1 MNRTAPGSIASFGL
15 AAFFLSMLSGPAISA
30 QPQPA
35 IVAPLAEQSLLLDVI
50 AYNGSGFVAVGE
62 RGHILLS
69 ADGRQWRQSANVP
82 VRSTLTRVTDF
93 GRRLWAVG
101 HDAVILSSMD
111 GGETWF
117 RQHFDPE
124 GDDLDPTAQGPLLDI
139 LFVNPNKGFAV
150 GAYGRFMTTED
161 GGINWTVERLAE
173 RVTAEA
179 IDWAAMAREQD
190 GFDDLGGDDYG
201 SDDEEYGSD
210 EDELAYLDRGC
221 YESNECHLNAILE
234 LDNDRL
240 MIAAERGYGFR
251 SRDRGNTW
259 EAFRFPYPGSMFGL
273 VEQGNCVLAFGL
285 RGHVQKSC
293 DFGNRWEELAPEG
306 EQTLLGGHV
315 TEDGRVVLVGSG
327 ASRVTIEPDGS
338 VSRTADR
345 LGSDYSEVVVVEG
358 DGLILVG
365 ENGVRHE

>member
-15 AAFFLSMLSGPAISA
+15 AAVFLSMLSGPAMSV

-35 IVAPLAEQSLLLDVI
+35 LVAPLAEKSLLLDVI

-62 RGHILLS
+62 RGHIMLS

-82 VRSTLTRVTDF
+82 VRSTLTRVTNF

-117 RQHFDPE
+117 TQHFDPE

-139 LFVNPNKGFAV
+139 LFVNPNKGIAV

-161 GGINWTVERLAE
+161 GGINWTVERLSG
-173 RVTAEA
+173 RVTSEA
-179 IDWAAMAREQD
+179 IDWVAMAREQ
-190 GFDDLGGDDYG
+190 LGDDELAE
-201 SDDEEYGSD
+201 DEIGSD
-210 EDELAYLDRGC
+210 EEALDVLDRGC
-221 YESNECHLNAILE
+221 YELDECHLNAIIDLG
-234 LDNDRL
+234 NDRL

-251 SRDRGNTW
+251 SRDRGDTW
-259 EAFRFPYPGSMFGL
+259 QAFRFPYPGSMFGL

-293 DFGNRWEELAPEG
+293 DFGNRWQELAPEG

-327 ASRVTIEPDGS
+327 ATRVTIEPDGS
-338 VSRTADR
+338 ISRTADR
-345 LGSDYSEVVVVEG
+345 LGSDYSEVVVDG
-358 DGLILVG
+358 DELILVG
-365 ENGVRHE
+365 ENGVRHD